1 MPVAKVNGVETEF
14 EPGMTVL
21 QVAERAGQEIPRFCY
36 HERLSIA
43 GNCRMCL
50 VEVKPGPPKPQASC
64 ALPAA
69 DGQEIFT
76 DTPMVKKAREGVM
89 EFLLINHPLDCPI
102 CDQGGECDLQDQS
115 VGYGRDGSRYSENKR
130 AVEEKAMGPTI
141 KTFMTRCIQCT
152 RCVRFITEVAGAPD
166 IGMISR
172 GEDAEITTYLEKSV
186 ASELSGNVN
195 DLCPVGALTHRPWQY
210 HYRPWELKKTETI
223 DVMDALGSNIR
234 ADYRGSEVMRVL
246 PRVNEGIN
254 EEWLSD
260 KSRYVVDGLT
270 ARRLDRP
277 WIRENGRLRAASWN
291 EALDAVAAKL
301 KAAPADR
308 IGVIAGDLQ
317 DAESMKATLDLFRAL
332 GSKNTDCRQDGA
344 ALGYGPR
351 EGWLFN
357 SGLEGIE
364 KADAILIVGA
374 NPRVEA
380 PLLNARLR
388 KTWLKGDV
396 EIGVIGEQ
404 ADLTFD
410 YAYLGAGTQT
420 LGQLPKSAMDILTK
434 AERPAII
441 VGSGALGGEGGAAV
455 LNALGALAKTVGVV
469 TDGWNGFN
477 VLHHAAARV
486 AGLDMGF
493 VPAQPGEN
501 GGGLTVAEMLKPD
514 ALDVLFLLGADEVDP
529 TGSNAFRVYLGSHG
543 DRGAHGADVI
553 LPGAAYTE
561 KSGLYVNTEGRVQMA
576 ERVVFPKG
584 RLGHHPGPVGARR
597 QDPAVRHAGAT
608 ARQADGRSSDLRPDR
623 LSARAGDV
631 RRGGPGR
638 QGRSGRPRL
647 RVGRG
652 RPVSFQ
658 SDSARQRDD
667 GRVVRPADRPG
678 RFGGGVSH
686 GPRFLLGHPAGMDAD
701 HARSGSAD
709 HRRRA
714 DRRRLPAAGR
724 PQGLG
729 RRADA

>member
-1 MPVAKVNGVETEF
+1 MPIAKVNGVEVEF

-102 CDQGGECDLQDQS
+102 CDQGGECDLQDQAM
-115 VGYGRDGSRYSENKR
+115 GYGRDGSRYAENKR
-130 AVEEKAMGPTI
+130 AVEEKNMGPTV

-152 RCVRFITEVAGAPD
+152 RCVRFITEVAGVPD

-172 GEDAEITTYLEKSV
+172 GESAEITTYLEKNID
-186 ASELSGNVN
+186 SELSGNVN

-234 ADYRGSEVMRVL
+234 ADSRGAEVMRVL

-260 KSRYVVDGLT
+260 KSRYAVDGLQ

-277 WIRENGRLRAASWN
+277 WVRENGKLRPASWD
-291 EALDAVAAKL
+291 EALSVVADKL

-308 IGVIAGDLQ
+308 IGAIAGDLQ

-332 GSKNTDCRQDGA
+332 GSANTDCRQDGA
-344 ALGYGPR
+344 AIGQGAR

-357 SGLEGIE
+357 SGLQGIE
-364 KADAILIVGA
+364 NADAILIVGA
-374 NPRVEA
+374 NPRTEA
-380 PLLNARLR
+380 PLLNARIR
-388 KTWLKGDV
+388 KAWLKGGLEV
-396 EIGVIGEQ
+396 GVIGPQ
-404 ADLTFD
+404 ADLTYD
-410 YAYLGAGTQT
+410 YAWLGAGSKT
-420 LGQLPKSAMDILTK
+420 LGKLPKAATDFLTK

-441 VGSGALGGEGGAAV
+441 VGAGALTGETGSAV
-455 LNALGALAKTVGVV
+455 LNALGALAKKVGVV
-469 TDGWNGFN
+469 KDGWNGFN
-477 VLHHAAARV
+477 VLHTAAARV
-486 AGLDMGF
+486 GGLDMGF
-493 VPAQPGEN
+493 LPGE
-501 GGGLTVAEMLKPD
+501 GGLDVAGMLKPG
-514 ALDVLFLLGADEVDP
+514 ALDVLFLLGADEVNADAS
-529 TGSNAFRVYLGSHG
+529 GAFRVYLGSHG

-584 RLGHHPGPVGARR
+584 EAKDDWAIIRALSERVGHKLPFDTLEQLRAKLMGDHPTFGRIDYLAPAATFDVAKLGAKGDLGDVAFVSVIADPYLTNPIARASETMA
-597 QDPAVRHAGAT
+597 Q
-608 ARQADGRSSDLRPDR
+608 
-623 LSARAGDV
+623 LSAERTA
-631 RRGGPGR
+631 
-638 QGRSGRPRL
+638 
-647 RVGRG
+647 
-652 RPVSFQ
+652 PV
-658 SDSARQRDD
+658 A
-667 GRVVRPADRPG
+667 
-678 RFGGGVSH
+678 
-686 GPRFLLGHPAGMDAD
+686 L
-701 HARSGSAD
+701 
-709 HRRRA
+709 
-714 DRRRLPAAGR
+714 AAE
-724 PQGLG
+724 
-729 RRADA
+729 